1 MTQNAAIIELGLWL
15 RTPPGRYLLGWE
27 QERLD
32 QAVADIFG
40 FHALQVG
47 LPEIDTLRSN
57 RMPQRWVASDSLM
70 LPAPIELPPPADEP
84 GGPASMGPVPV
95 ALHCEYDALP
105 FPDQA
110 LDLIVL
116 PHTLEQATDPHRTL
130 AEVARVLRPEGKVVI
145 VGLNP
150 VSLWGVRQR
159 LGHARLML
167 ARANSAQRLLFLP
180 RAGEF
185 IGYWRARDW
194 LRLLGFELAA
204 LARSIRL
211 DGPRRL
217 ALVAGVRCRLLPGG
231 SQAGSR
237 HAAHR
242 PGPQRAGQ
250 AQGGTGAQSQRRA
263 FRRRKCSVN
272 ENDNLSEV
280 TIYTDGACKGNPG
293 PGGWGAW
300 LSAGG
305 HEKELF
311 GGETSTT
318 NNRMELT
325 AVIQALASLTR
336 RCRVA
341 IYTDS
346 EYVKNGMTTW
356 IHNWKRRGWRTA
368 DNKPVKNVEL
378 WQRLD
383 SLVAQHQVGWHWVKG
398 HAGDPGNERAD
409 ALANKGVMS
418 VLR

>member
-1 MTQNAAIIELGLWL
+1 MGLWL

-47 LPEIDTLRSN
+47 LPEIDTLRNN
-57 RMPQRWVASDSLM
+57 RMPQRWVASDSLT

-84 GGPASMGPVPV
+84 GGPQSMGPVPV

-110 LDLIVL
+110 LDLVVL

-194 LRLLGFELAA
+194 LRLLGFELEAGGFGCWRPPMSSQRWLDRFA
-204 LARSIRL
+204 WMDRVGAHWWPVFGAVYCLVAVKRVRGMRLIGLARSERVK
-211 DGPRRL
+211 PK
-217 ALVAGVRCRLLPGG
+217 
-231 SQAGSR
+231 
-237 HAAHR
+237 AAPVLNR
-242 PGPQRAGQ
+242 STVP
-250 AQGGTGAQSQRRA
+250 
-263 FRRRKCSVN
+263 FEEESV
-272 ENDNLSEV
+272 
-280 TIYTDGACKGNPG
+280 
-293 PGGWGAW
+293 
-300 LSAGG
+300 
-305 HEKELF
+305 
-311 GGETSTT
+311 
-318 NNRMELT
+318 
-325 AVIQALASLTR
+325 Q
-336 RCRVA
+336 
-341 IYTDS
+341 
-346 EYVKNGMTTW
+346 
-356 IHNWKRRGWRTA
+356 
-368 DNKPVKNVEL
+368 
-378 WQRLD
+378 
-383 SLVAQHQVGWHWVKG
+383 
-398 HAGDPGNERAD
+398 
-409 ALANKGVMS
+409 
-418 VLR
+418 